1 MTQSN
6 TPENLTLLIN
16 AVQLYRDL
24 AALQIRLPVSR
35 KCRRL
40 INLSG
45 FTYQKSAD
53 VRVTAT
59 AATNLNYDDDDEDD
73 DDNDSKLRQY
83 LSNKAGEREIKELQ
97 KTAILGTA
105 DKLRK
110 VLM

>member
-6 TPENLTLLIN
+6 TQENLTLLIN

-40 INLSG
+40 ITLSR

-73 DDNDSKLRQY
+73 DDVDDNDSKFRQY
-83 LSNKAGEREIKELQ
+83 LSNITGEREIKELQ
-97 KTAILGTA
+97 KKQYWALQSN
-105 DKLRK
+105 
-110 VLM
+110 